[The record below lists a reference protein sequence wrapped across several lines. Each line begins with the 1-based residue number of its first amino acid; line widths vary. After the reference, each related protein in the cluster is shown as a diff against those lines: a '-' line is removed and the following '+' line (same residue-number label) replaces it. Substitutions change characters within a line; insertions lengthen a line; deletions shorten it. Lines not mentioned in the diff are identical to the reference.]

1 MIEDIVFN
9 NWDTIY
15 EKGIAP
21 QNYVGDIFGS
31 LGGTPDFGYVILSLY
46 CVLVLYQLTSL
57 TRPYPYFGEA

>member
-1 MIEDIVFN
+1 MKNFYSDQSGGFPLSLANIYNAGIKVIEDIVFN

-31 LGGTPDFGYVILSLY
+31 LGGTPDFG
-46 CVLVLYQLTSL
+46 
-57 TRPYPYFGEA
+57 